1 MHSLGFSRRRL
12 SETDEHKDPG
22 ESFDPYKNTFQSGN
36 SHSQSTQFVDSS
48 NAFIA
53 VESGAQATLDRAT
66 Y

>member
-1 MHSLGFSRRRL
+1 M